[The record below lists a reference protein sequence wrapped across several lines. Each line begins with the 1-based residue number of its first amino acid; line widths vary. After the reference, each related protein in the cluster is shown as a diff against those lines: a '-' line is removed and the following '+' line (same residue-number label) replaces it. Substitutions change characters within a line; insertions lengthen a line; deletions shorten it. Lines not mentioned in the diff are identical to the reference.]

1 MGKIKLAVL
10 SMGTL
15 LLLAACGED
24 TDSTVP
30 PTEPDTEET
39 TGNEEPSSPETDG
52 TTETDDQAGSD
63 TGTENTPPTET
74 PAPQTGRGIENTE
87 FDISLD
93 DAVQIFFDTFPEAE
107 GIDNVDFDVDDGRFE
122 YEIDGFNANTEFEL
136 TINAE
141 TGEILEQ
148 KSENDDDRDT
158 AIDFDNII
166 SPQEAMTNALEAAG
180 SGYVKEWNLDTDDGR
195 TIYDIDIEGADNG
208 VDDVEVN
215 AETGEIIEI
224 DS

>member
-15 LLLAACGED
+15 LLFAACGED

-74 PAPQTGRGIENTE
+74 RAPQTGRGIENTE

-148 KSENDDDRDT
+148 KSENDDDHDT

-195 TIYDIDIEGADNG
+195 IIYDIDIEGADNG